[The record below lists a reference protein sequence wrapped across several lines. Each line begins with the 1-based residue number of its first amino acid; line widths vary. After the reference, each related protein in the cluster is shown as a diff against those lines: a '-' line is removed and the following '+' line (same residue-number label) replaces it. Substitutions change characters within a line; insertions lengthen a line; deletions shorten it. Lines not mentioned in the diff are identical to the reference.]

1 MIESRCGKAATLA
14 ESGRT
19 SVLCNRSHGHPG
31 HPAQGQPQCA
41 ASVRFRAECERNLV
55 KRFFSLL
62 KYFRAVA
69 ARNDKLARN
78 FLAGAQLV
86 VTIFVN

>member
-1 MIESRCGKAATLA
+1 MQ
-14 ESGRT
+14 RT
-19 SVLCNRSHGHPG
+19 VAHDHRG
-31 HPAQGQPQCA
+31 HPAQGQPQGA

-62 KYFRAVA
+62 KHFRAAA

-78 FLAGAQLV
+78 FLAGAQLAA
-86 VTIFVN
+86 TIFVN